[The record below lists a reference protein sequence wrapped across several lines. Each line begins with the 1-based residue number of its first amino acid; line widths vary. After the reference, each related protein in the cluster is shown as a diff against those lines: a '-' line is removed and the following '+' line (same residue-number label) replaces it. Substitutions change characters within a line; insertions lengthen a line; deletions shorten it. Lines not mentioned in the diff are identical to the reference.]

1 MLFRKKSPRPVET
14 LVAAG
19 DGSTV
24 PKKPRNRRRKII
36 VSILLIMLLITG
48 GATFALIRIMMGPA
62 EGVVINSFPEARSTE
77 PVVELEQFEGKFF
90 TFAYPNTYVVQPQRK
105 DDTNNLET
113 NTFIASGMMNK
124 ILTVTVT
131 SLPSGKLE
139 DDASYYMRSLNLQTY
154 QMKAQSAQGERVVVA
169 LNTKDSQQAAFW
181 VHKSASGNML
191 LTFAVSSVSINSQ
204 ATAQEY
210 QTMLESIR
218 WR

>member
-14 LVAAG
+14 LVATG
-19 DGSTV
+19 NVSTAT
-24 PKKPRNRRRKII
+24 KKPRNRRRKII
-36 VSILLIMLLITG
+36 ISILVIMLLMTG
-48 GATFALIRIMMGPA
+48 GATFALIKIMMGPA

-77 PVVELEQFEGKFF
+77 PVVELEQFEGKYL
-90 TFAYPNTYVVQPQRK
+90 TFAYPNTFVVQPQRK

-113 NTFIASGMMNK
+113 NTFIASGMMSK

-131 SLPSGKLE
+131 NLPSGKLE
-139 DDASYYMRSLNLQTY
+139 DDASYYMRSLNPQTY
-154 QMKAQSAQGERVVVA
+154 QMKPLTIQNEKVVVA

-181 VHKSASGNML
+181 VHKSASGNRL